1 MQNPP
6 IFNSIA
12 NLIRAIVIY
21 VDCASPQTSEI
32 MGEVDAADTPK
43 RKRGRPRKPESEK
56 VATKR
61 KASTSD
67 DGSAPKRGR
76 GRPKGSKNK
85 PAKKTTTKGASKR
98 GRKSAAKTEE
108 VEAEEEEEAE

>member
-1 MQNPP
+1 MLDE
-6 IFNSIA
+6 I
-12 NLIRAIVIY
+12 IVIY
-21 VDCASPQTSEI
+21 VHYDSLKPSEI
-32 MGEVDAADTPK
+32 MGEVDSADTPK
-43 RKRGRPRKPESEK
+43 RKRGRPRKPENEK

-61 KASTSD
+61 KAATSD

-85 PAKKTTTKGASKR
+85 PAKKTTTKGSSKR

-108 VEAEEEEEAE
+108 VEAEEEEEEEAE